1 MVSTRKLAA
10 VLSGVTIG
18 CGSGGCGAVTGKSC
32 HSYPLGVA
40 GTSDALP
47 EGGPGTVCR
56 ACSSASAM
64 ASSPAAVG
72 WNGAGEPTP
81 CTYELASHS
90 ACPVKSGWTGVADAA
105 VAPLDSTWFSA
116 SSSVVSD
123 CSLTGSS
130 PCPLRQFWVVSNGL

>member
-1 MVSTRKLAA
+1 MVSTRKIAA
-10 VLSGVTIG
+10 VRSGVTIG
-18 CGSGGCGAVTGKSC
+18 CGSGGGGGGAVTEQAC

-40 GTSDALP
+40 GTSGALP
-47 EGGPGTVCR
+47 EGRTAYGEPDGVLGAARR

-81 CTYELASHS
+81 CTFGLASHS

-105 VAPLDSTWFSA
+105 VLALEECLH
-116 SSSVVSD
+116 SVHA
-123 CSLTGSS
+123 
-130 PCPLRQFWVVSNGL
+130 QAH